1 MVDRL
6 ALDNALREYT
16 RGLLRSYD
24 IGKTLYWLT
33 DQVPL
38 VVDVDGAGV
47 FLGVEEAQL
56 DLVTATDAKV
66 TRIDAV
72 QMEVGNGPCL
82 DAYRRG
88 EQVLSEDLTTETRW
102 PAAYLE
108 TAATAGFG
116 AVAGLPMPVDDR
128 PIGALNLYRN
138 TPSPWSSEE
147 LEAAQLLADMATG
160 YVVNV
165 RNLDAS
171 ATLSNQL
178 SHALDSR
185 VIIEQAKGV
194 LAGRHGM
201 DVDDAFDL
209 LRRYARRER
218 RSLHDLCREVVDGS
232 LEL

>member
-16 RGLLRSYD
+16 RGLMRSYD
-24 IGKTLYWLT
+24 IGDALYWLT

-38 VVDVDGAGV
+38 VIEVDGAGV
-47 FLGVEEAQL
+47 FLGGEEVPL
-56 DLVTATDAKV
+56 DLVTATDARV
-66 TRIDAV
+66 TRIDAA
-72 QMEVGNGPCL
+72 QLEIGNGPCL

-88 EQVLSEDLTTETRW
+88 EQVMSEDLTAETRW
-102 PAAYLE
+102 PTAYLE
-108 TAATAGFG
+108 AAAAEGFG

-128 PIGALNLYRN
+128 PIGALNLYRES
-138 TPSPWSSEE
+138 PSPWSVEE
-147 LEAAQLLADMATG
+147 VGAAQLLADMATG

-171 ATLSNQL
+171 RTLNGQL

-185 VIIEQAKGV
+185 IIIEQAKGV
-194 LAGRHGM
+194 LAERHGM
-201 DVDDAFDL
+201 DVNDAFDL
-209 LRRYARRER
+209 LRRYARQER
-218 RSLHDLCREVVDGS
+218 RSLHGVCREVVDRG